1 MKLKYLF
8 KIQNIID
15 NEIRRTCQRD
25 GPPLDRKHL
34 IKTQILALEV
44 KTGELANITKC
55 YKYPRKM
62 KEVDKKKLIIRYV
75 DCFKF
80 LFSIGND
87 NHFNVV
93 NFDLEELT
101 GFVTKEP
108 HETIL
113 DIFLSLF
120 DSITNLKRDLFT
132 ENYISGVNVYMT
144 IFKEL
149 VLLGQL
155 LGLTF
160 EEVFE
165 YYDKLYKDMVQNAR
179 SG

>member
-15 NEIRRTCQRD
+15 NEIRRTCQED
-25 GPPLDRKHL
+25 GTLLDRQHL

-62 KEVDKKKLIIRYV
+62 KEVDKRKLIIRYV

-80 LFSIGND
+80 LISIGND
-87 NHFNVV
+87 NHYNVV
-93 NFDLEELT
+93 NFSVKDLIDS
-101 GFVTKEP
+101 VTKETY
-108 HETIL
+108 ETIV
-113 DIFLSLF
+113 DVFLSLF
-120 DSITNLKRDLFT
+120 DNITNLKRDLVH
-132 ENYISGVNVYMT
+132 ENYISGVGVYMT
-144 IFKEL
+144 IFKEF

-160 EEVFE
+160 EDVFN
-165 YYDKLYKDMVQNAR
+165 YYDNIYRDMVHK
-179 SG
+179 S

>member
-15 NEIRRTCQRD
+15 NEIRRVCQRN
-25 GPPLDRKHL
+25 GEVLDRKNL

-44 KTGELANITKC
+44 KTGELANLTKC
-55 YKYPRKM
+55 YKYPQPLQ
-62 KEVDKKKLIIRYV
+62 VPDKKKLIIRYV

-93 NFDLEELT
+93 NFDVDELT
-101 GFVTKEP
+101 KNISRSEG
-108 HETIL
+108 ETII

-120 DSITNLKRDLFT
+120 DSITNLKRDLFA

-149 VLLGQL
+149 VFLGHM

-160 EEVFE
+160 EEVFD
-165 YYDKLYKDMVQNAR
+165 YYDNLYKDMVQQ
-179 SG
+179 GQE